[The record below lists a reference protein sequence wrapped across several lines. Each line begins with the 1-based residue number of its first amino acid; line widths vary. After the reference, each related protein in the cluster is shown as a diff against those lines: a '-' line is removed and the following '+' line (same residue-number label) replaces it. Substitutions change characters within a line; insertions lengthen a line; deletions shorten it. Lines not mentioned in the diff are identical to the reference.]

1 MEDKASVPWFNQRE
15 TKYIFQFVKMKLKMY
30 GNFEIIIAH
39 AAKMKRCVSTSQPI
53 RFIDLQYDRD
63 KCIQKCNAVCKT
75 TTTIIIKIIIIII
88 IIIIVIIIMM
98 MMMMIV

>member
-1 MEDKASVPWFNQRE
+1 
-15 TKYIFQFVKMKLKMY
+15 MKLKIY

-39 AAKMKRCVSTSQPI
+39 AAKMKRCVSTRQPI

-63 KCIQKCNAVCKT
+63 KCIQKCDAVCKTT

-88 IIIIVIIIMM
+88 IIIVIIIIMM